1 MHPPGNIKQI
11 IDRLE
16 KKIQCLFSIG
26 ECINIAQF
34 IYLPCVL
41 VT

>member
-1 MHPPGNIKQI
+1 MQPPGNIKQI

-16 KKIQCLFSIG
+16 KKIVSFSIG
-26 ECINIAQF
+26 EWINIAQF